1 MYVFVSSVNV
11 SRFLHIKRCA
21 DQTGKNQENVTQPL
35 PGDTPNGQ
43 EMGVSD
49 QARSSP
55 CGRHGGDGSKT
66 LDSPTVVDKMGNSP

>member
-11 SRFLHIKRCA
+11 SRFLHIKRCT

-35 PGDTPNGQ
+35 PGDSPNGQ

-49 QARSSP
+49 QTRSSHVAGMGEMVVRP
-55 CGRHGGDGSKT
+55 V
-66 LDSPTVVDKMGNSP
+66 DSPTVVDQMGNSP